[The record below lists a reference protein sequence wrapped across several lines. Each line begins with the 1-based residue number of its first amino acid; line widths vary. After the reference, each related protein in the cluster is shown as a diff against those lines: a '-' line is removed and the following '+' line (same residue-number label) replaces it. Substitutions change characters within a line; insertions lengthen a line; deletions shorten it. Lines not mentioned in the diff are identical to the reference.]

1 MPEFFNVLL
10 PEEALSK
17 FLSALCPAP
26 QPETVPLAEAL
37 DRVTFESV
45 CAPVSVPAFPRSMMD
60 GYALRAQ
67 DTFGASPS
75 LPMYLT
81 VKAEVPMGCAPDFE
95 IGPGQAALVHTG
107 GMLPRGTDAV
117 VMVEVTQKVRENEIE
132 ILKAMAPGENVL
144 SPGDDVT
151 AGTEVL
157 PAGHWLRAQDLG
169 GLAALGLTP
178 VTVARRPRVALLATG
193 NEIVSP
199 ESAIE
204 MGQVRD
210 VNSYSVGGQ
219 IARAGGIPIR
229 FGIAPDDFNKL
240 RAAAEAALKVADM
253 LVLSAG
259 SSVSV
264 RDMSID
270 VANALGPPGALV
282 HGVAIKP
289 GKPTILAVAN
299 GKPLVGLPG
308 NPVSAMI
315 STDLFVIPAVHR
327 LLGCRR
333 PPARPL
339 VRAKLTHNVA
349 SRAGRVDYQPVR
361 LVKREGETWAEP
373 AFGKSNQIFLLVRA
387 DGIVTISRDTNGLS
401 AGEMV
406 EVRLF

>member
-17 FLSALCPAP
+17 FLSAIPSAP
-26 QPETVPLAEAL
+26 QPETVPVAEAL
-37 DRVTFESV
+37 DRVTFEPV
-45 CAPVSVPAFPRSMMD
+45 CAPDSVPAFPRSLMD
-60 GYALRAQ
+60 GYTVRSR

-75 LPMYLT
+75 LPTYLT
-81 VKAEVPMGCAPDFE
+81 VKDEVPMGCAPDFE

-107 GMLPRGTDAV
+107 GMLPPGTDAV
-117 VMVEVTQKVRENEIE
+117 VMIEVTQKVREDEIE

-144 SPGDDVT
+144 RVGEDVT
-151 AGTEVL
+151 AGTEVM

-169 GLAALGLTP
+169 GLAALGHTP

-193 NEIVSP
+193 NEIVTP

-204 MGQVRD
+204 IGQVRD

-219 IARAGGIPIR
+219 IARAGGIPMR
-229 FGIAPDDFNKL
+229 FGIAPDDLNKL
-240 RAAAEAALKVADM
+240 RAAAEAALTAADM

-264 RDMSID
+264 RDMTLD
-270 VANALGPPGALV
+270 VANALGPPGAIV

-299 GKPLVGLPG
+299 GKPVVGLPG

-315 STDLFVIPAVHR
+315 STDLFVIPAVHS

-333 PPARPL
+333 PPVRPT
-339 VRAKLTHNVA
+339 VRARLTHNVA
-349 SRAGRVDYQPVR
+349 SQAGRVDYIPVR
-361 LVKREGETWAEP
+361 LVMGEGEMYVEP
-373 AFGKSNQIFLLVRA
+373 VFGKSNQIFLLVRA
-387 DGIVTISRDTNGLS
+387 EGIVTISRDTNGLS
-401 AGEMV
+401 AGETV